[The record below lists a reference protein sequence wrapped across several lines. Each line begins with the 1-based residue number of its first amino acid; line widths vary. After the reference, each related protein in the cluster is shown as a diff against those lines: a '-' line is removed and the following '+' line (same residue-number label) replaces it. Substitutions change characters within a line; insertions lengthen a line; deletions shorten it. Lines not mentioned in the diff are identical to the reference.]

1 MITGENETRQKERAR
16 KALHNKKSTSAEN
29 QRIIDSYDYLA
40 NAASTQ
46 DCTGLIPSAPQNTG
60 ELESYDA
67 LYKYQP
73 PEIPAAKDKQESQD

>member
-1 MITGENETRQKERAR
+1 MITGENETRQKKQAD
-16 KALHNKKSTSAEN
+16 KALKNQKKASEEN
-29 QRIIDSYDYLA
+29 QRIIDSYDYLS

-46 DCTGLIPSAPQNTG
+46 DCTGLIPSAPLNEA

-73 PEIPAAKDKQESQD
+73 PEIPDTRNKK